1 LSSLLLPTTLKIK
14 IDKPQFYGTWSL
26 NLCKEHSVAMLQNRV
41 LRTIFA
47 HKREKL
53 REGWKKIR
61 YMVLHNL

>member
-1 LSSLLLPTTLKIK
+1 MVMTLRE
-14 IDKPQFYGTWSL
+14 GHRLRVS
-26 NLCKEHSVAMLQNRV
+26 ENRV